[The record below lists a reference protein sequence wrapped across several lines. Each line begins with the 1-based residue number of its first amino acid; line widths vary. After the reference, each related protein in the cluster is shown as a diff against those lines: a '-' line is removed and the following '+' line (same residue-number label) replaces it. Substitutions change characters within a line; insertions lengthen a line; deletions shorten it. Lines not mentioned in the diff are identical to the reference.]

1 MKELVL
7 KQLTIEHLR
16 TVRSLEMFNYTKSA
30 IDLELYKEHKA
41 AATALTD
48 VLETSGMSYTEI
60 MHEVT
65 RRIEEGGTK

>member
-1 MKELVL
+1 MKELIL
-7 KQLTIEHLR
+7 KRLTIEHLR
-16 TVRSLEMFNYTKSA
+16 TVRTLEMFKYTKSS

-48 VLETSGMSYTEI
+48 VLEASGMSYTDI

-65 RRIEEGGTK
+65 RRIEEGRTK